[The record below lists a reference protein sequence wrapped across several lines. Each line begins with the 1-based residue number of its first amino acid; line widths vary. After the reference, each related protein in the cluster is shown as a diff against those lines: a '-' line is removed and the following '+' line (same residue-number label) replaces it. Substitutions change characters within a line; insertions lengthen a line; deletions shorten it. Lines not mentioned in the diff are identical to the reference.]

1 MEIVFQSHNA
11 EITDRMKQRAERI
24 VRRLALRIGRI
35 VDATLRFEGDGKQ
48 RRVEL
53 ELHVA
58 GGKRF
63 VAEGTGRYFGPAL
76 AQAGSRLK
84 AQLDH
89 ARRTRRE
96 RSRDASR
103 PQTLAR
109 AS

>member
-11 EITDRMKQRAERI
+11 EISDRLRQRADRL
-24 VRRLALRIGRI
+24 VRRLAPRMGRV

-53 ELHVA
+53 EFHAA
-58 GGKRF
+58 GGRRL

-76 AQAGSRLK
+76 AQAGARLK
-84 AQLDH
+84 AQLDS
-89 ARRTRRE
+89 ARRTRRQ
-96 RSRDASR
+96 RMRDAIR
-103 PQTLAR
+103 QPLAR

>member
-11 EITDRMKQRAERI
+11 ELSDRLRQRAERL
-24 VRRLALRIGRI
+24 VRRLAPRMGRV

-53 ELHVA
+53 EFHAA
-58 GGKRF
+58 GGRRL

-84 AQLDH
+84 AQLDS

-96 RSRDASR
+96 RMRDAVGQ
-103 PQTLAR
+103 PLAR